1 MNTEKTIQICG
12 HDVRLR
18 YCAAAET
25 GFEKLTGKSIA
36 DLQFNMQEDMFNLA
50 LACIVAAYE
59 RTGEALPIDS
69 GTLLYDATP
78 KEIIALFTTVL
89 ELRAEWYGLP
99 KVVADELKAEAESV
113 SGDSSPE
120 KEDDKKNAP
129 TPTDSTN

>member
-1 MNTEKTIQICG
+1 MQTEKTIQICG
-12 HDVRLR
+12 KDVKLR

-25 GFEKLTGKSIA
+25 GYEKLSDKSIG
-36 DLQFNMQEDMFNLA
+36 DLQFNMQEDMLNLA

-59 RTGEALPIDS
+59 RNNETALIDS
-69 GTLLYDATP
+69 GTLLYDASP

-120 KEDDKKNAP
+120 KENDPKNAP